1 MRACHLL
8 SRISTFAHPVL
19 TTLNALP
26 THPARTGL
34 GACPCSG
41 HLLLPQQVLAQRMR
55 GFGVC
60 RKEDMKT
67 ILTLH
72 FCTSSVQAG
81 EQRASWRRWH
91 RAAGALP
98 SFPHTTPPRCLLWA
112 QHLPRLRSIVR
123 HPLPVHQSAT
133 PQGPSQFILGPSLPW
148 DPGPSRIL
156 AANVEWRKNE

>member
-72 FCTSSVQAG
+72 FCTSSAG
-81 EQRASWRRWH
+81 R
-91 RAAGALP
+91 GAEGFMEEVAQGSRSLTLFPPHP
-98 SFPHTTPPRCLLWA
+98 S
-112 QHLPRLRSIVR
+112 
-123 HPLPVHQSAT
+123 
-133 PQGPSQFILGPSLPW
+133 PQMPTLGPTP
-148 DPGPSRIL
+148 
-156 AANVEWRKNE
+156 AQTA

>member
-98 SFPHTTPPRCLLWA
+98 SFPQLALLPTSLISINAIYFCKPQTRSHSWYLPPRD
-112 QHLPRLRSIVR
+112 I
-123 HPLPVHQSAT
+123 
-133 PQGPSQFILGPSLPW
+133 
-148 DPGPSRIL
+148 
-156 AANVEWRKNE
+156 